1 MDHHMDFS
9 SSILMYRDF
18 STSIPMAVVLF
29 YTPLMT
35 VVVHVGLLH
44 YPDGCGGLFTTLM
57 AVKVSPTTP
66 MAVKVDTVVQRAEGP
81 RERKKK
87 EMKKNHVRIQTM
99 SFLLLLLSTWFGSNL
114 FVLCTLY
121 LRLPTSENKQ
131 FLL

>member
-44 YPDGCGGLFTTLM
+44 YPDGCGGLFTTPM

-87 EMKKNHVRIQTM
+87 EMKNHVRIQTM
-99 SFLLLLLSTWFGSNL
+99 SFLLLLSQHMVRLQP
-114 FVLCTLY
+114 VCPAY
-121 LRLPTSENKQ
+121 VRLPQIAYTRE
-131 FLL
+131 